1 MLCFLNLDKIIN
13 VNPALKYD
21 DVINMSFNELIKLQ
35 QEFDDE
41 KQKKEKRDDYHH
53 NIYKKLYLLFDE
65 LSKYV
70 PEEVIFQA
78 LDTIPTEY
86 IFYYCISSSRPFRA
100 LFYLLCRK

>member
-41 KQKKEKRDDYHH
+41 KQKKRKKR
-53 NIYKKLYLLFDE
+53 
-65 LSKYV
+65 
-70 PEEVIFQA
+70 
-78 LDTIPTEY
+78 
-86 IFYYCISSSRPFRA
+86 
-100 LFYLLCRK
+100 